1 MTRLRTEFEHFLSST
16 AALFTR
22 RKEQLVFYI
31 SNTHTPTHT
40 HTHLHPLHTA
50 YMNTDKQAHC
60 LDANIICD
68 THRFWRP

>member
-31 SNTHTPTHT
+31 NNYDLVLTILQEQTSESSVDSQHFVNQLNTRIQVC
-40 HTHLHPLHTA
+40 A
-50 YMNTDKQAHC
+50 C
-60 LDANIICD
+60 V
-68 THRFWRP
+68 